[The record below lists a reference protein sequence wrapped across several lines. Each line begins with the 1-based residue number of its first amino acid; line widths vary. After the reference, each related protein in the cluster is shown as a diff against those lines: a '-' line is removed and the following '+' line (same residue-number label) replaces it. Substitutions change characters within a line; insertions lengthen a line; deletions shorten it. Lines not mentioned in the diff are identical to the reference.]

1 MSDSGYTLI
10 YEPNTATKVSVN
22 EFKNLLEKGKD
33 DVKVDTM
40 KKILITILN
49 GDPLPDLL
57 MHIIRFVMPSRNKR
71 IEKLLYHYWEVCPKM
86 DESGKMRHEMI
97 LVCNAIQRDLQHP
110 NEYIRGNTLR
120 YLTKLKEP
128 ELLETLVPNVRQ
140 CLEHRHAYV
149 RKNAVSHYG
158 LFIKSVIIWLLM
170 LTS

>member
-1 MSDSGYTLI
+1 
-10 YEPNTATKVSVN
+10 
-22 EFKNLLEKGKD
+22 
-33 DVKVDTM
+33 
-40 KKILITILN
+40 
-49 GDPLPDLL
+49 
-57 MHIIRFVMPSRNKR
+57 MPSRNK
-71 IEKLLYHYWEVCPKM
+71 ELKKLLYHYWEVCPKM

-149 RKNAVSHYG
+149 RKMLFSHYG
-158 LFIKSVIIWLLM
+158 LFIKSVII
-170 LTS
+170 

>member
-1 MSDSGYTLI
+1 
-10 YEPNTATKVSVN
+10 
-22 EFKNLLEKGKD
+22 
-33 DVKVDTM
+33 
-40 KKILITILN
+40 
-49 GDPLPDLL
+49 
-57 MHIIRFVMPSRNKR
+57 
-71 IEKLLYHYWEVCPKM
+71 M

-149 RKNAVSHYG
+149 RKMLFSHYG